1 MGSQAAARGGPRP
14 EIAWTSDLSRMIS
27 WMFRKWDPV
36 TLKEWAVIMF
46 ILLPQLA
53 LLPKLDYPK
62 EAKATCCDVRL
73 LNSKLQGKI
82 FQFILEVPYFLLG
95 IRVSS

>member
-1 MGSQAAARGGPRP
+1 
-14 EIAWTSDLSRMIS
+14 
-27 WMFRKWDPV
+27 
-36 TLKEWAVIMF
+36 MF

-62 EAKATCCDVRL
+62 EAKATCCDVRI

-82 FQFILEVPYFLLG
+82 FNFILKVPYFLPG
-95 IRVSS
+95 SRVPSWN

>member
-1 MGSQAAARGGPRP
+1 
-14 EIAWTSDLSRMIS
+14 
-27 WMFRKWDPV
+27 
-36 TLKEWAVIMF
+36 MF